1 MQHSVT
7 FIRDIHARYGVTN
20 SFVSPDIG
28 QNLDGSN
35 FIFQISLQILINK
48 NYHNYRTS
56 NDIDMKLGRVIK
68 LYKRNTTTVT
78 KFDDDVVSSNYNI
91 IVNIPIMADLEQ
103 FRSRILD
110 VWSIILKFAKI
121 MFYLIK
127 SDNRNKKSLTELP
140 YYCIE

>member
-1 MQHSVT
+1 
-7 FIRDIHARYGVTN
+7 
-20 SFVSPDIG
+20 
-28 QNLDGSN
+28 
-35 FIFQISLQILINK
+35 
-48 NYHNYRTS
+48 
-56 NDIDMKLGRVIK
+56 MKLGRVIK